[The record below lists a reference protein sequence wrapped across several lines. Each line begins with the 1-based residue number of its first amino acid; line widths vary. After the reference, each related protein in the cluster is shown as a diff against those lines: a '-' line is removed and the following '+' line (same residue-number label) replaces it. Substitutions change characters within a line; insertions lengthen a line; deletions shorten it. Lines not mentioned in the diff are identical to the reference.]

1 MELDECVGFYVSDVW
16 VGSQLVY
23 VQGSESGGKSV
34 DGSAQLLV
42 RLPTQIFSF

>member
-23 VQGSESGGKSV
+23 VQGSESSGETI

-42 RLPTQIFSF
+42 KLSTQIFSF